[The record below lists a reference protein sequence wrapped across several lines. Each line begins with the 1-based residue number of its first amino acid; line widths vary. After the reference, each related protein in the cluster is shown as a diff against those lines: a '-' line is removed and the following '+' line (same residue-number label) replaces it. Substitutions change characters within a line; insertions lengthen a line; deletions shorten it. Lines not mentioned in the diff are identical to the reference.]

1 MENPIKYS
9 DIVSPDVREG
19 FDAWINQIKQLQ
31 AQTQASIEEMKKE
44 IASLGGQIKTAGS
57 GTNVKPQI
65 DQLDKLREIYKSLE
79 VDVDL
84 YDEAIQALNKSNRE
98 RNRVLQ
104 LSTELERTR
113 EGSYDR
119 LQAQYNTLKTL
130 VNNMTQAERENTDA
144 GKKMVEQLKEMYE
157 RMNMM
162 QQATGKYQLQ
172 VGNYSKAISGLNIAT
187 TQVIRELPA
196 LANSPATFAIAIS
209 NNIPIL
215 MDYIGNVKSLRVET
229 LKQIAAA
236 EAAGE
241 AEKAAALR
249 AEMAKNKNLSV
260 TKLLTKSIFSWQS
273 GLVLL
278 LTVLPFVLRHLSKKS
293 KEQEKYNEILTKTI
307 DLEEELADA
316 ELKAAEAGAKAASK
330 AKTMYEITQDQT
342 RAYSER
348 LAVAKEL
355 QRLYP
360 DYLGNMDAEVIVAG
374 QAKTAYDNL
383 TESLIKKARAQAY
396 LEEITKLETQRL
408 QTEIAYE
415 KGRPELAK
423 KVERAQSD
431 YQAIKELKSEDK
443 LIVPSV
449 MDYAMLTLTKAQTE
463 LNKFDEKYTKT
474 ISNLDEAQEKLREKV
489 SGFGLI
495 DDNAGGSGGSRKNEI
510 KDEIKD
516 YYFDMW
522 QSVIDAMEDG
532 LTKQLAQLQLSYKKE
547 MKQYEDIRA
556 ELLEKQKT
564 ADAKDKKQIET
575 QLAYI
580 EAIMGNTTSKYK
592 AEREEL
598 LKTEPVAV
606 EDEYIA
612 EEDVSLI
619 KKQVEQE
626 KAVRNSAIYAEM
638 EERRKAGE
646 DIETIKQETNN
657 KLLASD
663 IQYWEDYLRLLTE
676 SGTLTIDEYNKIMER
691 LNALRSKSTN
701 ATDPTDEEDKTAD
714 RKWRTMERYFNQSFK
729 YMNEWIETRIKMAE
743 IAEEAAQAE
752 QDAAKS
758 ALDYELEARANGYAN
773 NVEYARKEY
782 EEKHKIA
789 KKAAQ
794 DVLELQKVQEAADTA
809 QQISSLVTATASIWK
824 AEGTKGVLGIPL
836 AVAATAAMWGSFAA
850 AKIKAVQLTKMQ
862 SESYGE
868 GMSEYLDYGG
878 SHASGHDIDFGVKPD
893 GTRRRVERGEMIG
906 VINKRNVR
914 KYGVSKVS
922 DIISS
927 LNHGTFENLYGNA
940 FVGSDIV
947 PQGADLRK
955 LEKGVS
961 ELVEQG
967 GQKVLTSGGKTIIYY
982 KNTKKIIS

>member
-172 VGNYSKAISGLNIAT
+172 VGNYSKAINGLNIAT
-187 TQVIRELPA
+187 TQVIRELPT

-249 AEMAKNKNLSV
+249 AEMAENKNLSV
-260 TKLLTKSIFSWQS
+260 MRLLVSKTNLWQLA
-273 GLVLL
+273 LVAV
-278 LTVLPFVLRHLSKKS
+278 LTVLPLVLRHLSKKR
-293 KEQEKYNEILTKTI
+293 KEQEKYNNVLEETI

-449 MDYAMLTLTKAQTE
+449 MDYAMLALTKAQTE

-495 DDNAGGSGGSRKNEI
+495 DDNAGGSGSGNGKN
-510 KDEIKD
+510 EIKD

>member
-249 AEMAKNKNLSV
+249 AEMAENKNLSV
-260 TKLLTKSIFSWQS
+260 MRLLVSKTNLWQLA
-273 GLVLL
+273 LVAV
-278 LTVLPFVLRHLSKKS
+278 LTVLPLVFRNLSKKR

-307 DLEEELADA
+307 DLEEELA
-316 ELKAAEAGAKAASK
+316 KADVSAAQAAAQETAKLRALYEIATDINRVYNDRLNAAIALQSLYPSYFANIEKEKILLGDAKANYDLLTDSIVKRARAKAYLKKIEETEAKIVEKEEQNRQIFKTSPNYFGWYFYGSTWGEIYENLKDQPEKIKYAISTSK
-330 AKTMYEITQDQT
+330 PTRKGREDVTTFKAIQKNISDIETLITQRD
-342 RAYSER
+342 
-348 LAVAKEL
+348 EL
-355 QRLYP
+355 LKLI
-360 DYLGNMDAEVIVAG
+360 DITGLLGN
-374 QAKTAYDNL
+374 
-383 TESLIKKARAQAY
+383 
-396 LEEITKLETQRL
+396 
-408 QTEIAYE
+408 
-415 KGRPELAK
+415 
-423 KVERAQSD
+423 
-431 YQAIKELKSEDK
+431 
-443 LIVPSV
+443 
-449 MDYAMLTLTKAQTE
+449 
-463 LNKFDEKYTKT
+463 
-474 ISNLDEAQEKLREKV
+474 
-489 SGFGLI
+489 
-495 DDNAGGSGGSRKNEI
+495 GSGSGSGNGKN
-510 KDEIKD
+510 EIKD

>member
-172 VGNYSKAISGLNIAT
+172 VGNYSKAINGLNIAT

-249 AEMAKNKNLSV
+249 AEMAENKNLSV
-260 TKLLTKSIFSWQS
+260 MRLLVSKTNLWQLA
-273 GLVLL
+273 LVAV
-278 LTVLPFVLRHLSKKS
+278 LTVLPLVFRNLSKKR

-307 DLEEELADA
+307 DLEEELA
-316 ELKAAEAGAKAASK
+316 KADVSAAQAAAQETAKLRALYEIATDINRVYNDRLNAAIALQSLYPSYFANIEKEKILLGDAKANYDLLTDSIVKRARAKAYLKKIEETEAKIVEKEEQNRQIFKTSPNYFGWYFYGSTWGEIYENLKDQPEKIKYAISTSK
-330 AKTMYEITQDQT
+330 PTRKGREDVTTFKAIQKNISDIETLITQRD
-342 RAYSER
+342 
-348 LAVAKEL
+348 EL
-355 QRLYP
+355 LKLI
-360 DYLGNMDAEVIVAG
+360 DITGLLGN
-374 QAKTAYDNL
+374 
-383 TESLIKKARAQAY
+383 
-396 LEEITKLETQRL
+396 
-408 QTEIAYE
+408 
-415 KGRPELAK
+415 
-423 KVERAQSD
+423 
-431 YQAIKELKSEDK
+431 
-443 LIVPSV
+443 
-449 MDYAMLTLTKAQTE
+449 
-463 LNKFDEKYTKT
+463 
-474 ISNLDEAQEKLREKV
+474 
-489 SGFGLI
+489 
-495 DDNAGGSGGSRKNEI
+495 GSGSGSGNGKN
-510 KDEIKD
+510 EIKD

>member
-241 AEKAAALR
+241 AEKAAALK

-307 DLEEELADA
+307 DLEEELA
-316 ELKAAEAGAKAASK
+316 KADVSAAQAAAQETAKLRALYEIATDINRVYNDRLNAAIALQSLYPSYFANIEKEKILLGDAKANYDLLTDSIVKRARAKAYLKKIEETEAKIVEKEEQNRQIFKTSPNYFGWYFYGSTWGEIYENLKDQPEKIKYAISASK
-330 AKTMYEITQDQT
+330 PTRKGREDVTTFKAIQKNISDIETLITQRD
-342 RAYSER
+342 
-348 LAVAKEL
+348 EL
-355 QRLYP
+355 LKLI
-360 DYLGNMDAEVIVAG
+360 DITGLLGN
-374 QAKTAYDNL
+374 
-383 TESLIKKARAQAY
+383 
-396 LEEITKLETQRL
+396 
-408 QTEIAYE
+408 
-415 KGRPELAK
+415 
-423 KVERAQSD
+423 
-431 YQAIKELKSEDK
+431 
-443 LIVPSV
+443 
-449 MDYAMLTLTKAQTE
+449 
-463 LNKFDEKYTKT
+463 
-474 ISNLDEAQEKLREKV
+474 
-489 SGFGLI
+489 
-495 DDNAGGSGGSRKNEI
+495 GSGSGSGNG

>member
-249 AEMAKNKNLSV
+249 AEMAENKNLSV
-260 TKLLTKSIFSWQS
+260 MRLLVSKTNLWQLA
-273 GLVLL
+273 LVAV
-278 LTVLPFVLRHLSKKS
+278 LTVLPLVFRNLSKKR
-293 KEQEKYNEILTKTI
+293 KEQEKYNNVLEETI
-307 DLEEELADA
+307 DLEKELADA

-408 QTEIAYE
+408 QTEIEYE

-431 YQAIKELKSEDK
+431 YQAIKELKSEGK
-443 LIVPSV
+443 LIIPSV
-449 MDYAMLTLTKAQTE
+449 MDYAMLALTKAQTE

-495 DDNAGGSGGSRKNEI
+495 DDNAGGSGGSRKN
-510 KDEIKD
+510 EIKD

-927 LNHGTFENLYGNA
+927 LNHGIFENLYGNA

>member
-172 VGNYSKAISGLNIAT
+172 VGNYSKAINGLNIAT
-187 TQVIRELPA
+187 TQVIRELPT

-249 AEMAKNKNLSV
+249 AEMAENKNLSV
-260 TKLLTKSIFSWQS
+260 MRLLVSKTNLWQLA
-273 GLVLL
+273 LVAV
-278 LTVLPFVLRHLSKKS
+278 LTVLPLVFRNLSKKR
-293 KEQEKYNEILTKTI
+293 KEQEKYNNVLEETI
-307 DLEEELADA
+307 DLEKELADA
-316 ELKAAEAGAKAASK
+316 ELKAAEAGVKAASK

-495 DDNAGGSGGSRKNEI
+495 DDNAGGSGSGNGKN
-510 KDEIKD
+510 EIKD